1 MGNIRSAEVTQQIA
15 RFKGLV
21 MTTREFKLHD
31 GKNGAAIAIRVVT
44 RAKKNE
50 IAEIM
55 SDGTLKVR
63 VTAPPV
69 EGKANKAV
77 IDLIAD
83 VLDVPASS
91 VEIVAGATSREKL
104 ISIID
109 LDAAAVQRKL
119 SKYLS

>member
-1 MGNIRSAEVTQQIA
+1 
-15 RFKGLV
+15 

-31 GKNGAAIAIRVVT
+31 GKHGAAIAIRVVT

-55 SDGTLKVR
+55 GDGTLKVR

-77 IDLIAD
+77 IDLIAE

-91 VEIVAGATSREKL
+91 VEIVAGARSREKL

-109 LDAAAVQRKL
+109 LGAVAVQQKL
-119 SKYLS
+119 SKYLG

>member
-1 MGNIRSAEVTQQIA
+1 MSA
-15 RFKGLV
+15 
-21 MTTREFKLHD
+21 REFKLHD
-31 GKNGAAIAIRVVT
+31 GKNGAALAIRVVP

-50 IAEIM
+50 IAQIM

-69 EGKANKAV
+69 DGKANDAV
-77 IDLIAD
+77 IELLAE

-104 ISIID
+104 LSILD

-119 SKYLS
+119 LEHFS